1 MRNDNINYIE
11 DVLSDYMNKYGVDKY
26 LELVNS
32 NDLLK
37 KYVDLISKID
47 NDDYPRSYMNIISD
61 KDLVTII
68 EYLKN
73 TII

>member
-26 LELVNS
+26 LELINS

>member
-11 DVLSDYMNKYGVDKY
+11 DVLSDYMNKYGIDKY

>member
-11 DVLSDYMNKYGVDKY
+11 DVLSDYMNKYGTQKY
-26 LELVNS
+26 LELINS
-32 NDLLK
+32 NNLLK

>member
-11 DVLSDYMNKYGVDKY
+11 DVLSDYMNKYGTEKY

-61 KDLVTII
+61 NDLKTII

>member
-11 DVLSDYMNKYGVDKY
+11 DVLSDYMNNNGVDKY

-61 KDLVTII
+61 NDLVTII
-68 EYLKN
+68 DYLKN
-73 TII
+73 TIV

>member
-73 TII
+73 TIV

>member
-11 DVLSDYMNKYGVDKY
+11 DVLSDYMNNNGVDKY

-61 KDLVTII
+61 NDLVTLI

-73 TII
+73 TIV